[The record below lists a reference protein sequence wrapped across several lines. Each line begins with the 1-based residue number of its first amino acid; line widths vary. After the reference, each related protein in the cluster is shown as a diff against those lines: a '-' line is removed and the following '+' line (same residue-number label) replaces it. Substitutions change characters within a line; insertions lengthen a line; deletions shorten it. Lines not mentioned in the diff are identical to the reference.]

1 MENSAFKA
9 LQSPLPIAS
18 LSPIPTTEE
27 IVAEYGNIINI
38 YLYKDLLTL
47 EIYLKSNLKKKT
59 VQFISLQEVGRLIPL
74 LNAVPYDLTLTS
86 KTRND
91 FVVSRG
97 NVPSATPKRQHIAT
111 VSLAVQGCKGLR
123 NLCSSDEKDSL

>member
-1 MENSAFKA
+1 MRLWVINLKKKKKKETTRTVSMLLDSNIKMLFKKGTYQLNQKYLENSAFKA

-47 EIYLKSNLKKKT
+47 EIYLKSN
-59 VQFISLQEVGRLIPL
+59 
-74 LNAVPYDLTLTS
+74 
-86 KTRND
+86 
-91 FVVSRG
+91 
-97 NVPSATPKRQHIAT
+97 
-111 VSLAVQGCKGLR
+111 
-123 NLCSSDEKDSL
+123 